1 MKDDALFDRYFKGNA
16 ENFDA
21 VALHYYDYIY
31 AICLKI
37 TKNEQDSL
45 DAAQEALVRIYMN
58 LCKFEEKSKLSTW
71 IYAISRNAALDIL
84 RQKKKF
90 DSSMKYM
97 ENTHKLDGIGTKY
110 DDFSIYELRIELI
123 RLINL
128 LPKHHRAVIILRDIE
143 GRTYREASTILDI
156 NICTM
161 KSRLSRARKKLR
173 EGILPYLEIQ

>member
-16 ENFDA
+16 EDFDA

-123 RLINL
+123 R
-128 LPKHHRAVIILRDIE
+128 R
-143 GRTYREASTILDI
+143 
-156 NICTM
+156 
-161 KSRLSRARKKLR
+161 
-173 EGILPYLEIQ
+173 